1 MSAITLRKALGVL
14 AKSSSFSVTTVT
26 HRQKDE
32 LDQLKEQL
40 FVKQEIET
48 ELQRY
53 LEIAKLAKS
62 FFCAVVVGMGSPR
75 F

>member
-1 MSAITLRKALGVL
+1 MGAITLRNALSVL

-26 HRQKDE
+26 YRQKDE
-32 LDQLKEQL
+32 FDQLKEQL

-53 LEIAKLAKS
+53 LEIAKLWRNH
-62 FFCAVVVGMGSPR
+62 FCAVVAGMGSPK

>member
-1 MSAITLRKALGVL
+1 MGAITLRNALSVL

-26 HRQKDE
+26 YRQKDRF
-32 LDQLKEQL
+32 DQLKEQL

-53 LEIAKLAKS
+53 LEIAKPGEII
-62 FFCAVVVGMGSPR
+62 FCAVVAGMGSPK

>member
-1 MSAITLRKALGVL
+1 MGAITLRNALSVL

-26 HRQKDE
+26 YRQKDE
-32 LDQLKEQL
+32 FDQLKEQL

-53 LEIAKLAKS
+53 LEIAK
-62 FFCAVVVGMGSPR
+62 
-75 F
+75 

>member
-32 LDQLKEQL
+32 FDQLKEQL

-53 LEIAKLAKS
+53 LDIAAPGEII
-62 FFCAVVVGMGSPR
+62 FCAVVAGTVSPK